1 MIRPSGQFE
10 ETVLPHLDAA
20 YNLARWLVKDEHC
33 AQDLVQDA
41 YLKALRYFDSFRG
54 GEARPWILGI
64 VRNTCYTW
72 LGEQKRAGHFIEFR
86 DHLESGEEGM
96 AWVSAQ
102 EGPEDS
108 LIRKNERERLN
119 LAIEALPVFFR
130 EALILREIE
139 DMSYEN
145 IAEIMQVPLG
155 TVMSRLHRARGLLRR
170 ALGGIAVGTDDAN

>member
-1 MIRPSGQFE
+1 M
-10 ETVLPHLDAA
+10 PHLDAA

-41 YLKALRYFDSFRG
+41 YLKALRYFYSFRG
-54 GEARPWILGI
+54 GDARPWLLGI
-64 VRNTCYTW
+64 VRNTCYSW
-72 LGEQKRAGHFIEFR
+72 LGEQKRAKQHIEFR
-86 DHLESGEEGM
+86 NDLDAGEDGFE
-96 AWVSAQ
+96 WVSAQ

-119 LAIEALPVFFR
+119 LAIEALPVVFR

-155 TVMSRLHRARGLLRR
+155 TVMSRLHRARALLRR
-170 ALGGIAVGTDDAN
+170 SLGGVAVGTDDGN

>member
-10 ETVLPHLDAA
+10 ETVMPHLDAA

-64 VRNTCYTW
+64 VRNTCYSW
-72 LGEQKRAGHFIEFR
+72 LGEQKRAKQHIEFR
-86 DHLESGEEGM
+86 DDLESGEDGLE
-96 AWVSAQ
+96 WVSAQ
-102 EGPEDS
+102 EGPENS

-119 LAIEALPVFFR
+119 LAIEALPVVFR

-155 TVMSRLHRARGLLRR
+155 TVMSRLHRARALLRR
-170 ALGGIAVGTDDAN
+170 SLGGAAVGTDDGN

>member
-1 MIRPSGQFE
+1 MIRPSAQFE

-41 YLKALRYFDSFRG
+41 YLKALRYFDSFCG
-54 GEARPWILGI
+54 GDARPWILGI

-72 LGEQKRAGHFIEFR
+72 LGDQKRARQHIEFR
-86 DHLESGEEGM
+86 DDLDAGEEGIE
-96 AWVSAQ
+96 WVSAQ

-108 LIRKNERERLN
+108 LIRKDERERLN
-119 LAIEALPVFFR
+119 IAIEALPAVFR

-139 DMSYEN
+139 DMSYDN

-155 TVMSRLHRARGLLRR
+155 TVMSRLFRARVLLRQS
-170 ALGGIAVGTDDAN
+170 LGSVATGTHDGN

>member
-10 ETVLPHLDAA
+10 EMLMPHLDAA

-72 LGEQKRAGHFIEFR
+72 LAEQKRAGRHIEFS
-86 DHLESGEEGM
+86 DDLDAGENGLE
-96 AWVSAQ
+96 WVSAQ

-108 LIRKNERERLN
+108 LVRKNERERLN
-119 LAIEALPVFFR
+119 LAIEALPAVFR

-139 DMSYEN
+139 DMSYDH

-155 TVMSRLHRARGLLRR
+155 TVMSRLHRARALLRR
-170 ALGGIAVGTDDAN
+170 SLGGVAVGTDDGN

>member
-10 ETVLPHLDAA
+10 ETVMPHLDAA

-72 LGEQKRAGHFIEFR
+72 LGEQKRAKQHIEFR
-86 DHLESGEEGM
+86 DDLDAGENGLE
-96 AWVSAQ
+96 WVSAQ

-108 LIRKNERERLN
+108 LARKNERERLN
-119 LAIEALPVFFR
+119 LAIEALPAVFK

-139 DMSYEN
+139 DMSYDH
-145 IAEIMQVPLG
+145 IAEVMQVPLG
-155 TVMSRLHRARGLLRR
+155 TVMSRLHRARALLRR
-170 ALGGIAVGTDDAN
+170 SLGSVAVGTHDGN